1 MAWRA
6 PYREEEGNKVLQV
19 LEECQRDGEGAV
31 ENGPGPLLAEN
42 AELAVLEQSRN
53 EAVPCDLAVTERM
66 HTHFVSN
73 RDTVHRDNKTEL
85 EKVDTDLSEGL
96 DVRRRERTHLFGQEH
111 VGILFGL
118 RLHIERAEA
127 VRNQLRAIGN
137 PRRDDNEDED
147 GRNVSSL

>member
-1 MAWRA
+1 
-6 PYREEEGNKVLQV
+6 
-19 LEECQRDGEGAV
+19 
-31 ENGPGPLLAEN
+31 
-42 AELAVLEQSRN
+42 
-53 EAVPCDLAVTERM
+53 M

-96 DVRRRERTHLFGQEH
+96 DVRRRERAHLFGQEH
-111 VGILFGL
+111 IGILFGL

-127 VRNQLRAIGN
+127 VRNQLRAISN
-137 PRRDDNEDED
+137 PRGDDNEDED

>member
-1 MAWRA
+1 
-6 PYREEEGNKVLQV
+6 
-19 LEECQRDGEGAV
+19 
-31 ENGPGPLLAEN
+31 
-42 AELAVLEQSRN
+42 
-53 EAVPCDLAVTERM
+53 M

-96 DVRRRERTHLFGQEH
+96 DVRRRERAHLFGQEH

-127 VRNQLRAIGN
+127 VRDQLRAISN
-137 PRRDDNEDED
+137 PRGDDNEDED